1 MKYEHWTKVDK
12 GKAVFVV
19 MNNVQEAR
27 LMSTSHERP
36 DRKSSFSCMSTTVQD
51 IVRT

>member
-19 MNNVQEAR
+19 FVVMNMKINVQEAR
-27 LMSTSHERP
+27 LMSTSHEHV
-36 DRKSSFSCMSTTVQD
+36 S
-51 IVRT
+51 